1 MPWVKSVRSV
11 RLRSLSETCQRARV
25 PGAQDQRRCHSASSS
40 CAFCEQEG
48 HLAVPPLLSDFTPCL
63 FRDGGHCAR
72 STRAFCPSTGSGSQ
86 AESREGRALRE
97 HGDHPSGP
105 ACSYSPAP
113 LSPFHRRVD
122 RSILDC
128 AHFLTHSTL
137 SASRRA
143 HVPGEHISI
152 MLPPSSLVTS
162 LVMGAD

>member
-1 MPWVKSVRSV
+1 MFLSVSPRFKSVRSFW
-11 RLRSLSETCQRARV
+11 LWSSSETLLRVRA
-25 PGAQDQRRCHSASSS
+25 PGAKKAPHALPKTCR
-40 CAFCEQEG
+40 
-48 HLAVPPLLSDFTPCL
+48 PPINRFPIPSISFQGSGEAALY
-63 FRDGGHCAR
+63 CAR
-72 STRAFCPSTGSGSQ
+72 STRAFCPSTGSGSR

-113 LSPFHRRVD
+113 LSPFHRRVAW
-122 RSILDC
+122 SILDC
-128 AHFLTHSTL
+128 AHFLTHPTL

-162 LVMGAD
+162 LGMGAD